1 MTKFKKLAVT
11 TASVALSC
19 TAIEANPAQAAVFN
33 YDFTVNITRGFLVGN
48 QYSGSFSYDD
58 ASPKTSFG
66 GYRPFDFNFDFEGK
80 NFTESDLQIDVGGYG
95 GFFPNEGLVTASIG
109 LYDFPPKPEYFPK
122 IIFLRSWM
130 GQPAL
135 FYGYVQDCSSSACP
149 EGSYGTVT
157 YNLRSNPPTSVPEP
171 STVGG
176 LMFLGLSS
184 LLLQRKI
191 ASSQGE

>member
-33 YDFTVNITRGFLVGN
+33 YDFTVNITSGFLIGN

-66 GYRPFDFNFDFEGK
+66 GYRPFDFNFNFEGK
-80 NFTESDLQIDVGGYG
+80 TFSESDLQIDVGGYG

-109 LYDFPPKPEYFPK
+109 LYDFPPKPEDFPK
-122 IIFLRSWM
+122 IIFLKSD
-130 GQPAL
+130 
-135 FYGYVQDCSSSACP
+135 FYSYQGDCV
-149 EGSYGTVT
+149 GSVCTDDLGRASFGTVT
-157 YNLRSNPPTSVPEP
+157 YNLRSTPPTSVPEP
-171 STVGG
+171 SAVGG

-184 LLLQRKI
+184 LLLKGKI